1 MNMWKIIM
9 IAFCLVYATNVSAQ
23 EKATIKG
30 NIKDAKTGEPLYG
43 VNVYTNT
50 NQGTTTDFDGDYK
63 LKLDPGTYELKV
75 SFVSYKDVKKSVTL
89 SEGEVLEYNVKL
101 ESQTVELGITVVSA
115 SKYEKKLSEETVSM
129 DVLGAQ
135 LIQNSNSLQAE
146 DAMEKVPGVT
156 IVDGQAN
163 IRGGSGWSY
172 GAGSR
177 VAVLLDDLPFMS
189 SDAADAKWSAMA
201 IEHVEQVEVI
211 KGAASALYGSS
222 ALNGIINLRTAWPKN
237 EPVTKI
243 VLTTGVSQNPKY
255 KSLIDSFSYSNTYTD
270 SSVGPPYKSVTINDT
285 IPVGEGM
292 WYGKD
297 LPRSAA
303 FQISHRRKIKSF
315 DLIIGGSYNTNKSHL
330 MGGGS
335 TEMRVSGKIRY
346 RPKNV
351 RGLSTG
357 VNYGITNAVGSTFFL
372 WNGLDSMAY
381 TPFPNTVSEYYTLR
395 VYVDPYLVYFD
406 KNDNQYSFKG
416 RYFNSKNTNNT
427 GQGSVPQMFMG
438 EFQFQ
443 RMFVP
448 IKLNIV
454 TGLFGYYSWIN
465 PPKGASGSL
474 FGSATANN
482 GAAYFQAD
490 KKFFDKLSV
499 AAGVRYELFR
509 VQSYKGNSKPLFRFG
524 LNYQAAEATYIRASW
539 GQGYRFPTIAEKFI
553 NTNVG
558 IIGIFPNPNIEPEK
572 GWSAELGIKQ
582 GVKIGEWM
590 GYADISGFVNRY
602 DNMMEFTFGPFGNPP
617 KLFDPNRNN
626 PNEPDDPLFGLW
638 FSSQNV
644 GKTRIIGT
652 EITLMGTGKLGGKV
666 PMTILAGYTFID
678 PRNLNWDDPIKL
690 YDRYGNQVNDIT
702 VVDTNSFFNEFIART
717 YSQTSSSTKNV
728 LKYRNKHTLK
738 LDIEWVFLK
747 EKVGIGFSVQYTSFM
762 ENIDRIFIDK
772 FVEFESIGLLGNTQV
787 FSALK
792 TFRENN
798 ERGNTLFDARISY
811 RFTPKA
817 KLTFICK
824 NIINQQIMERPGYL
838 SGPRNFNLQFDIEF

>member
-1 MNMWKIIM
+1 MNIFKIITL
-9 IAFCLVYATNVSAQ
+9 ACCLLLSAAIYAQ
-23 EKATIKG
+23 DKATVKG

-50 NQGTTTDFDGDYK
+50 NQGTTTDFDGDFT
-63 LKLDPGTYELKV
+63 LKLDPGTYDLKI
-75 SFVSYKDVKKSVTL
+75 SFVSYRDIKKSITL
-89 SEGEVLEYNVKL
+89 TSGQVLEVVEKL
-101 ESQTVELGITVVSA
+101 ESQTIELGTTVVSA

-135 LIQNSNSLQAE
+135 LIKNSNALQAE

-243 VLTTGVSQNPKY
+243 VMTTGVSQNPKY
-255 KSLIDSFSYSNTYTD
+255 ESLIDSFTYSDWIYNNPANPTD
-270 SSVGPPYKSVTINDT
+270 SIQQSNT

-292 WYGKD
+292 WYGRD
-297 LPRSAA
+297 LPKNAA

-315 DLIIGGSYNTNKSHL
+315 DLILGGSYNSSTSHL
-330 MGGGS
+330 LGGGS
-335 TEMRVSGKIRY
+335 TEFRVSGKLRY

-357 VNYGITNAVGSTFFL
+357 VNYGVTNAVGSTFFL

-381 TPFPNTVSEYYTLR
+381 TPFPGTVSEYYTLR

-406 KNDNQYSFKG
+406 KKDNQYSFKG

-438 EFQFQ
+438 EFQYQ

-454 TGLFGYYSWIN
+454 AGVFGYYSWIN

-499 AAGVRYELFR
+499 AAGVRYEVFR
-509 VQSYKGNSKPLFRFG
+509 VETYKGNSKPLFRFG

-582 GVKIGEWM
+582 GVKMGEWM
-590 GYADISGFVNRY
+590 GYADISAFVNQY

-617 KLFDPNRNN
+617 SLFDPVRHN
-626 PNEPDDPLFGLW
+626 PNEPADPLFGLG

-644 GKTRIIGT
+644 GETRILGT
-652 EITLMGTGKLGGKV
+652 EFTLMGTGKLGGKV

-678 PRNLNWDDPIKL
+678 PRNLNWDDPIDL
-690 YDRYGNQVNDIT
+690 YDRYGNKVNDQT
-702 VVDTNSFFNEFIART
+702 VVDTTSFFNEFIART
-717 YSQTSSSTKNV
+717 YSETSSSSKNI
-728 LKYRNKHTLK
+728 LKYRNRHTLK
-738 LDIEWVFLK
+738 ADIEWVFLK

-762 ENIDRIFIDK
+762 ENIDQIFIGK
-772 FVEFESIGLLGNTQV
+772 FVTFENEGVLGNTNV

-792 TFRENN
+792 TFREKN

-838 SGPRNFNLQFDIEF
+838 SGPRNYNLQFDIEF

>member
-1 MNMWKIIM
+1 MKFLKPYSF
-9 IAFCLVYATNVSAQ
+9 IAMLLFATTLLAQ
-23 EKATIKG
+23 EKAVVKG

-50 NQGTTTDFDGDYK
+50 NQGTTTDFDGNFT
-63 LKLDPGTYELKV
+63 LKLDPGTYDIKI
-75 SFVSYKDVKKSVTL
+75 SFVSYKDLKKSVTL
-89 SEGEVLEYNVKL
+89 EAGQTITLTEKL
-101 ESQTVELGITVVSA
+101 ESQTIELGITVVSA

-189 SDAADAKWSAMA
+189 SDAADAKWGAMA
-201 IEHVEQVEVI
+201 IEHVEQIEVI

-237 EPVTKI
+237 EPYTKI
-243 VLTTGVSQNPKY
+243 ILTTGVAQNPKY
-255 KSLIDSFSYSNTYTD
+255 ESLVDSFTYSSKHYNNPANPTD
-270 SSVGPPYKSVTINDT
+270 SLTETSR

-292 WYGKD
+292 WYGRNIPKN
-297 LPRSAA
+297 AG

-315 DLIIGGSYNTNKSHL
+315 DLVLGGAYNASTSHL
-330 MGGGS
+330 LGGGS
-335 TEMRVSGKIRY
+335 TEFRVSGKVRF

-357 VNYGITNAVGSTFFL
+357 VNFSVNNAVGSTFFL
-372 WNGLDSMAY
+372 WNGLDSLAY
-381 TPFPNTVSEYYTLR
+381 TPFPNSVSEYYTLR
-395 VYVDPYLVYFD
+395 VNIDPYLIYFD
-406 KNDNQYSFKG
+406 KKDNQYALRT

-438 EFQFQ
+438 EFQYQ

-448 IKLNIV
+448 IKLNVVAGI
-454 TGLFGYYSWIN
+454 FGYYSWVQ
-465 PPKGASGSL
+465 PPKGATGSL
-474 FGSATANN
+474 FGSKTADNQ
-482 GAAYFQAD
+482 AIYFQAD
-490 KKFFDKLSV
+490 KKFFDKLSI
-499 AAGVRYELFR
+499 AGGVRSEFFR
-509 VQSYKGNSKPLFRFG
+509 VEDFKGNSKPLFRFG

-558 IIGIFPNPNIEPEK
+558 AVGIYPNPALQPEK

-582 GVKIGEWM
+582 GVKLGEWM
-590 GYADISGFVNRY
+590 GYVDLSGFINQY
-602 DNMMEFTFGPFGNPP
+602 ENMMEFTFGPFGNSPNAP
-617 KLFDPNRNN
+617 YYDPSK
-626 PNEPDDPLFGLW
+626 ETAGLYGLG
-638 FSSQNV
+638 FSSQNI
-644 GKTRIIGT
+644 GNTRILGGEFTI
-652 EITLMGTGKLGGKV
+652 MGTGKIAGKI
-666 PMTILAGYTFID
+666 PMSILAGYTYID
-678 PRNLNWDDPIKL
+678 PKSLNWDDTLKL
-690 YDRYGNQVNDIT
+690 YHSNGGEFTGSFI
-702 VVDTNSFFNEFIART
+702 SFFNVPLGVEGYT
-717 YSQTSSSTKNV
+717 YGELSSSSKNT
-728 LKYRNKHTLK
+728 LKYRNRHTLK
-738 LDIEWVFLK
+738 ADIECVFFK

-762 ENIDRIFIDK
+762 ENIDK
-772 FVEFESIGLLGNTQV
+772 VFVSDFLVNLEGSLLENTNA

-792 TFRENN
+792 TFREKN
-798 ERGNTLFDARISY
+798 ERGNTMFDARISY

-817 KLTFICK
+817 KLTFVCK
-824 NIINQQIMERPGYL
+824 NILNQQIMERPAYL
-838 SGPRNFNLQFDIEF
+838 SLARNYNLQFDIEF

>member
-1 MNMWKIIM
+1 MNIFKTVTLVC
-9 IAFCLVYATNVSAQ
+9 CLLLSAAIYAQ
-23 EKATIKG
+23 DKATVKG

-50 NQGTTTDFDGDYK
+50 NQGTTTDFDGNFS
-63 LKLDPGTYELKV
+63 LKIDPGTYDLKI
-75 SFVSYKDVKKSVTL
+75 SFVSYKDIKKSVTL
-89 SEGEVLEYNVKL
+89 TSGQVLELTEKL
-101 ESQTVELGITVVSA
+101 ESQTIELGTTVISA

-135 LIQNSNSLQAE
+135 LIKNSNALQAE

-177 VAVLLDDLPFMS
+177 VAVLLDEMPFMS
-189 SDAADAKWSAMA
+189 SDASDAKWSAMA
-201 IEHVEQVEVI
+201 VEHVEQVEVI

-243 VLTTGVSQNPKY
+243 VMTTGVSQNPSY
-255 KSLIDSFSYSNTYTD
+255 KSLADTYEFTETYTD
-270 SSVGPPYKSVTINDT
+270 SSQNPPQSVTITDT
-285 IPVGEGM
+285 IPLGEGM

-297 LPRSAA
+297 LPKNAA

-315 DLIIGGSYNTNKSHL
+315 DLILGGSYNASTSHL
-330 MGGGS
+330 LGGGS
-335 TEMRVSGKIRY
+335 TEFRVSGKVRY

-381 TPFPNTVSEYYTLR
+381 TPFPGTVSQYYTLR
-395 VYVDPYLVYFD
+395 VYVDPYLNYFD
-406 KNDNQYSFKG
+406 KKDNQYSFRG

-427 GQGSVPQMFMG
+427 GQGSVPQMFQG

-454 TGLFGYYSWIN
+454 GGLFGYYSWIN
-465 PPKGASGSL
+465 PPKGATGSL
-474 FGSATANN
+474 FGEATGNN
-482 GAAYFQAD
+482 AAIFFQAD

-499 AAGVRYELFR
+499 AAGVRFEHYR
-509 VQSYKGNSKPLFRFG
+509 VQDYKGQSNPLFRFG

-558 IIGIFPNPNIEPEK
+558 IIGIYPNPQITPET
-572 GWSAELGIKQ
+572 GWSVEIGIKQ
-582 GVKIGEWM
+582 GVKMGEWM
-590 GYADISGFVNRY
+590 GYADISGFINRY
-602 DNMMEFTFGPFGNPP
+602 SNMMEFTFGPFGNPP
-617 KLFDPNRNN
+617 ALFDPGRNN
-626 PNEPDDPLFGLW
+626 PDEPEDPLFGLG

-644 GKTRIIGT
+644 GETRILGT
-652 EITLMGTGKLGGKV
+652 EFTLMGTGKLWGKI

-678 PRNLNWDDPIKL
+678 PRSLNWDDPIDL
-690 YDRYGNQVNDIT
+690 YDRYGNKVNDPT
-702 VVDTNSFFNEFIART
+702 VIDSTSFFYEFVPQT
-717 YSQTSSSTKNV
+717 YAETSSSTENV
-728 LKYRNKHTLK
+728 LKYRNKHTFK
-738 LDIEWVFLK
+738 LDIEWLMLK
-747 EKVGIGFSVQYTSFM
+747 EKVGLGVSVQYTSFM
-762 ENIDRIFIDK
+762 ENIDKIFIED
-772 FVEFESIGLLGNTQV
+772 FVYFEEIGLLGNTNV

-792 TFRENN
+792 TFREENH
-798 ERGNTLFDARISY
+798 RGNTLFDARISY

-838 SGPRNFNLQFDIEF
+838 SGPRNYNLQFDIEF